1 MDLFAGEGAPLMAGR
16 KVGSTPTGSAS
27 ACSGLGSHCLVT
39 TSAVVKRDPI
49 RALSSVGQSAVLMGT
64 DVAGSIPAGL
74 SENSEDE
81 GRRVTMIG

>member
-16 KVGSTPTGSAS
+16 KVGSTPNGIRQRLRWARNPSPRYHLSRGKA
-27 ACSGLGSHCLVT
+27 
-39 TSAVVKRDPI
+39 RPD